1 MPAPTDQAPAAANVR
16 RDGEAL
22 VFGGALQRAAI
33 AALWPQA
40 LASLA
45 GARRF
50 DLRAVS
56 HVDSAGLAM
65 LAELASRADGGVAID
80 GAPASLRALCEA
92 YRLDSSLGYSG

>member
-1 MPAPTDQAPAAANVR
+1 MPAPTEPAAAGASVR

-22 VFGGALQRAAI
+22 VFGGALQRAVV

-45 GARRF
+45 GTRRF

-56 HVDSAGLAM
+56 QVDSAGLAM
-65 LAELASRADGGVAID
+65 LAELAARAGAGIAVD
-80 GAPASLRALCEA
+80 GAPAGLHALCEA
-92 YRLDSSLGYSG
+92 YRLDSSLGYAG